1 MSKNFLTKL
10 ISLKV
15 FESIEEVLRKAE
27 SHWTKLKDKLVKKIE
42 LEEFRVSNHIYE
54 DRINAS
60 GIPVI
65 NERPAFILHSLPD
78 SDNKEGYI
86 PEDMF
91 SALFKR
97 VMNQRWLFL
106 MGTSG

>member
-1 MSKNFLTKL
+1 MSD
-10 ISLKV
+10 
-15 FESIEEVLRKAE
+15 AE

-42 LEEFRVSNHIYE
+42 LEEFRVSDHIYK
-54 DRINAS
+54 DSINKS

-65 NERPAFILHSLPD
+65 KGKPSFLLHSLP

-86 PEDMF
+86 PENML
-91 SALFKR
+91 SKLFNK
-97 VMNQRWLFL
+97 VMEQRWVFL

>member
-1 MSKNFLTKL
+1 M
-10 ISLKV
+10 
-15 FESIEEVLRKAE
+15 RKAE

-42 LEEFRVSNHIYE
+42 LEKYRVTNHIYAE
-54 DRINAS
+54 SINAS

-86 PEDMF
+86 PEEMF
-91 SALFKR
+91 SALSNK
-97 VMNQRWLFL
+97 VMKQRWLFL